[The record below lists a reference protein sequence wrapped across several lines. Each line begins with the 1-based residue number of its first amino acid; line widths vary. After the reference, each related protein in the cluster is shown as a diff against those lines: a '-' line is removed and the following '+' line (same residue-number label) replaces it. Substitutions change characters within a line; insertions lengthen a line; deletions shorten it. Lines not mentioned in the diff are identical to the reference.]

1 MKPVRRRSSGF
12 TLLEL
17 IVVMVV
23 IAAAS
28 LLAISAFG
36 SGMQGMKL
44 RNGAEQVA
52 AQMRFA
58 RAVAISSG
66 QPQDVII
73 DPASRQWQGA
83 KDRSGDLP
91 DVGEVVFTGA
101 RATQFESVGQDAQTA
116 NKGMVRFFPDGAATG
131 GRVRMLANGGG
142 WDVDVAWLTGE
153 VKLKRVQ
160 ATP

>member
-1 MKPVRRRSSGF
+1 MKHMRRRSSGF

-28 LLAISAFG
+28 LLAVSAFG

-44 RNGAEQVA
+44 RNGAKQVA

-73 DPASRQWQGA
+73 DPAARHWQGA
-83 KDRSGDLP
+83 KNRSGSLP

-101 RATQFESVGQDAQTA
+101 RATQFEPLGQDAQNA
-116 NKGMVRFFPDGAATG
+116 NKGTVRFFPDGAATG

-153 VKLKRVQ
+153 VKVKRVQ
-160 ATP
+160 AKR